1 MTAGWFSA
9 MIAGAAQPAQA
20 LLFAFLVTAL
30 LLHTSAS
37 VSSRADFLSVWWI
50 VVAAVEFVSYFTQH
64 AVFGY
69 ASEKMVYPESEM
81 IKIRFVESDSNLFE
95 VSSDKKS
102 PFSIA
107 RKIPLAN

>member
-50 VVAAVEFVSYFTQH
+50 VIAIIEFGAYFTQN
-64 AVFGY
+64 AAFGY
-69 ASEKMVYPESEM
+69 ASEKMVRSEM
-81 IKIRFVESDSNLFE
+81 ELFKLDSP
-95 VSSDKKS
+95 S
-102 PFSIA
+102 
-107 RKIPLAN
+107 